1 MTLHISEL
9 PADVLSKIVSYKLG
23 DPKYMRLNY
32 NKKFRQ
38 KQNEFKRTYKDKHI
52 SLSGDAE
59 IYRWNYT
66 IKGKYIS
73 HLSIANQ
80 WLRIIDFHER
90 FIDEQTEEE
99 DDVSLD
105 ITSKMH
111 FTVTKQDNSAW
122 TGICAVYMKLLNAN
136 RSYIESEIERMAEIA
151 KNKLERTRL
160 EFIQSGGKTFKL
172 EYITMQILVR
182 TEDDYILPVD

>member
-1 MTLHISEL
+1 MDISEL
-9 PADVLSKIVSYKLG
+9 PTDVLSKIVSYKLG

-38 KQNEFKRTYKDKHI
+38 IQNEFKITYKDKYT

-59 IYRWNYT
+59 IYRWHYT

-73 HLSIANQ
+73 HLSIENQ
-80 WLRIIDFHER
+80 WLRISDFHGR

-105 ITSKMH
+105 ITSKVH
-111 FTVTKQDNSAW
+111 FTTTNHNTNSSW
-122 TGICAVYMKLLNAN
+122 SGFCAVNMKLLNST
-136 RSYIESEIERMAEIA
+136 RRYIESELERMAEIA

-160 EFIQSGGKTFKL
+160 EFMQSGGTKFKIK
-172 EYITMQILVR
+172 YITMEIQVR
-182 TEDDYILPVD
+182 TEDDYNLPLD

>member
-1 MTLHISEL
+1 MTMHISEM

-32 NKKFRQ
+32 NKKFIQ
-38 KQNEFKRTYKDKHI
+38 IQNEFKITYKDKYI

-136 RSYIESEIERMAEIA
+136 RGYIESELERMAKIA

-160 EFIQSGGKTFKL
+160 EFMQDGCKTFKL
-172 EYITMQILVR
+172 DYITMQILVR
-182 TEDDYILPVD
+182 TEDDYNLPLD

>member
-38 KQNEFKRTYKDKHI
+38 IQNEFKRTYKDKHI

>member
-1 MTLHISEL
+1 MLSLEKVFKEILPIYSRYMTMDISEL
-9 PADVLSKIVSYKLG
+9 PVDVLSKIVSYKLG

-38 KQNEFKRTYKDKHI
+38 IQNKFKITYKDKYI

-99 DDVSLD
+99 EMMLAL
-105 ITSKMH
+105 TLH
-111 FTVTKQDNSAW
+111 QR
-122 TGICAVYMKLLNAN
+122 C
-136 RSYIESEIERMAEIA
+136 
-151 KNKLERTRL
+151 
-160 EFIQSGGKTFKL
+160 
-172 EYITMQILVR
+172 ILQ
-182 TEDDYILPVD
+182 